1 MDIIYA
7 EKYYEQVQKRFPFL
21 SIKQID
27 KIVKYGLRS
36 FFMVNH
42 HGGDVLLKSN
52 YYTAYVGKLYNKPEL
67 FWQYYKIKWAIKLRI
82 KYARQ
87 HRKFNGK
94 YYFTMSKDFYETNYL
109 PQCNKTGRRR
119 KKFHFDYLRIYKI
132 FEESAIQGGDYIFE
146 LDYPTDIG
154 FSKLMVDFTISSFRL
169 VSKRD
174 ENNDFIPVSKE
185 KK

>member
-7 EKYYEQVQKRFPFL
+7 EKYYEQVQKRFPYL

-36 FFMVNH
+36 FFMVTH
-42 HGGDVLLKSN
+42 HGGDILLKSN
-52 YYTAYVGKLYNKPEL
+52 YYTAYVGKLYNKSEL
-67 FWQYYKIKWAIKLRI
+67 FWKYYKLKWAIKLRL
-82 KYARQ
+82 KYVRSKS
-87 HRKFNGK
+87 KFNGK
-94 YYFTMSKDFYETNYL
+94 YYFSMSKDFYENNYL

-119 KKFHFDYLRIYKI
+119 KKFHFDKLVIYKI
-132 FEESAIQGGDYIFE
+132 FEEAAIQNGSYVFE
-146 LDYPTDIG
+146 LDYPTDLG
-154 FSKLMVDFTISSFRL
+154 FQQVMTDFTTSKFRL

-174 ENNDFIPVSKE
+174 ENNNFIPVSKE